1 MLQLQSLFGVFALLA
16 IAWAFGENRRAV
28 SLRQAAIGLFVTL
41 LTAVALIKLP
51 FVAHG
56 FGVINDA
63 VGAISSAS
71 RAGTA
76 FVFGY
81 LGGGALPFDLK
92 APGADFILA
101 FQALPVVLV
110 MSVLTTLLFYWRVLP
125 PVVRGMAWL
134 LERTL
139 GVGGAVGLST
149 AANIFLGMVEAPL
162 FIRPYLAQLTRSEL
176 FLVMTG
182 GMAGIAGTVL
192 VLYAT
197 LLAPLIPDAA
207 AHFVIASVLGAP
219 AAILV
224 SLIMVP
230 ETSDIR
236 TGGALEDPD
245 MHASSTMD
253 AIVKGTVAGL
263 ELLLN
268 IVAMLIVLVA
278 LVYLANAI
286 LGLLPDFGGARDF
299 AAANARLRH
308 GAGVLADGPALAAG
322 DHRGQPDGHQN
333 RAERADRLCRSVQAR
348 RRCARFALTA
358 DHAVCDV
365 RLRQFRQ
372 PRHHDRRPR
381 HHGAAAPRRDQF
393 ARLEID
399 RVGHADDL
407 PDGRDRRGADLSRHS
422 EARTSA
428 NPESRHVRVRRSASP
443 RNDGFQPQQRR
454 QPGNHIH
461 RPLRGEMRVIP
472 RQGNAAVDRERAL
485 PHRADRIDHRDVGKP
500 LMCRQCRVHRQVERK
515 DIRQHQ
521 II

>member
-1 MLQLQSLFGVFALLA
+1 MLQLQSAFGVLALLA
-16 IAWAFGENRRAV
+16 LAWALGEDRRAV
-28 SLRQAAIGLFVTL
+28 SLRQAAIGLVVTV

-51 FVAHG
+51 VVAHA

-63 VGAISSAS
+63 VGAISAAS
-71 RAGTA
+71 RAGTS

-81 LGGGALPFDLK
+81 LGGAALPFDLK

-197 LLAPLIPDAA
+197 LLAPLIPDAP

-230 ETSDIR
+230 ETSDVR
-236 TGGALEDPD
+236 TGGALGEDPD

-253 AIVKGTVAGL
+253 AIVKGTSAGL

-286 LGLLPDFGGARDF
+286 LGSLPDVGGTGISLQRMLGYAMAPVCWLMGLPWPQAVTAGSLMGTKTVLNELIAYVDLSKLGSDALDPRSRLIMLYAMCGFANFGSLGIMIGGLGTMAPERRHEINSLGLRSIVSGTLTTCLMGAIV
-299 AAANARLRH
+299 
-308 GAGVLADGPALAAG
+308 GVL
-322 DHRGQPDGHQN
+322 
-333 RAERADRLCRSVQAR
+333 S
-348 RRCARFALTA
+348 
-358 DHAVCDV
+358 
-365 RLRQFRQ
+365 
-372 PRHHDRRPR
+372 
-381 HHGAAAPRRDQF
+381 
-393 ARLEID
+393 
-399 RVGHADDL
+399 
-407 PDGRDRRGADLSRHS
+407 
-422 EARTSA
+422 
-428 NPESRHVRVRRSASP
+428 
-443 RNDGFQPQQRR
+443 
-454 QPGNHIH
+454 
-461 RPLRGEMRVIP
+461 
-472 RQGNAAVDRERAL
+472 
-485 PHRADRIDHRDVGKP
+485 
-500 LMCRQCRVHRQVERK
+500 
-515 DIRQHQ
+515 
-521 II
+521 